1 MNDLD
6 ERLAHCFVVAFPAL
20 SVESAPH
27 ATSDSVEE
35 WDSVGAI
42 NLASVIGEEF
52 GIEIDLERL
61 PDLTT
66 FDAFRRAVAEQL
78 AG

>member
-6 ERLAHCFVVAFPAL
+6 QRLAQCFAVAFPGL
-20 SVESAPH
+20 SADNAPR
-27 ATSDSVEE
+27 ATPDSVEE

-61 PDLTT
+61 PDLTS

>member
-6 ERLAHCFVVAFPAL
+6 QRLAQCFAIAFPGL
-20 SVESAPH
+20 SAADAPN
-27 ATSDSVEE
+27 ATPDTVEE

-42 NLASVIGEEF
+42 NLAGVIGDEF

-61 PDLTT
+61 PDLTS
-66 FDAFRRAVAEQL
+66 FDAFRQIVAEQV